1 MPAPPLPLERF
12 LRYCAEERG
21 FSEHTLH
28 AYRRD
33 LSEFTRELDAGSA
46 EALAALT
53 HRRLRAWMA
62 SLMRRGYRP
71 STVTRHLSAVKSY
84 FRFLVK
90 EGLLARNDAAL
101 VVSPRQPSRLPS
113 AMTVDDA
120 GRLIESVSRR
130 GFRAARATAA
140 ILELLYS
147 SGMRVSELA
156 GLAVDRIEPSLET
169 ATVVGKGNRE
179 RVVIFGRPARE
190 ALRRYLPARQSI
202 LDSTGGTTGM
212 LLVTAAGKPW
222 ATGRSPHRPAPA
234 RRGGHRPSGS
244 RRTPSGT
251 PSPPTCSPGG
261 ADLRAIQ
268 EMLGHRSLSTTQK
281 YTHLDVGHLT
291 EVYDKAHPRA
301 RSTSPGAPEAE
312 PATPTK
318 PLKPSS
324 DTK

>member
-1 MPAPPLPLERF
+1 MVPAPPLPLERF

-21 FSEHTLH
+21 FSEHTLL

-33 LSEFTRELDAGSA
+33 LAEFTRELDAGSA
-46 EALAALT
+46 EALAGLT

-90 EGLLARNDAAL
+90 EGLIPRNDAAL

-120 GRLIESVSRR
+120 RGIIESVSGE
-130 GFRAARATAA
+130 GFEPSRDRCL
-140 ILELLYS
+140 LELLYS

-179 RVVIFGRPARE
+179 RLVIFGRPARE
-190 ALRRYLPARQSI
+190 ALRRYLPARRSI
-202 LDSTGGTTGM
+202 LDSTGGTTGC
-212 LLVTAAGKPW
+212 LLVTAAGKPLGDRQVRRIVQRQRAAVGIAKRVTPHTFRHSF
-222 ATGRSPHRPAPA
+222 ATHLLS
-234 RRGGHRPSGS
+234 
-244 RRTPSGT
+244 
-251 PSPPTCSPGG
+251 GG

-281 YTHLDVGHLT
+281 YTHLDVGRLT

-301 RSTSPGAPEAE
+301 RSTRPIKPGS
-312 PATPTK
+312 TDPTDGSK
-318 PLKPSS
+318 
-324 DTK
+324 